1 MKEWGSDILVTGI
14 PAVLYFQ
21 CGKAKQAPMDSNTK
35 EWIIGLN
42 SKCGSANDFISGHGP
57 CHSILGICE
66 FVCVHLGQL
75 TY

>member
-42 SKCGSANDFISGHGP
+42 SDVVVLMISSVAMALVIP
-57 CHSILGICE
+57 FWVYVSLC
-66 FVCVHLGQL
+66 VCIWAS
-75 TY
+75 